1 MKDETQATALIESG
15 APLREIAK
23 RFTTRLDAYRY
34 YAEKIQSRYT
44 PAMAVRESECA
55 SCKCATGSE
64 RRQIAWRA
72 TTHDKGTAT
81 TALILL
87 LLGRLTSRRIEVQFK
102 TAHGYC
108 TACARRLWWS
118 LSLLR
123 SAKSALFAILLV
135 TLIATVPVVVLTV
148 AVAFSA
154 RDLLPTMSIWLAIG
168 GGLTFLLYCGFKWL
182 WTSAVPKHLQFIARF
197 PFEPLSI
204 RKFDQDTAHQ

>member
-23 RFTTRLDAYRY
+23 HFATPLDAYRN
-34 YAEKIQSRYT
+34 YAETLQSRFT
-44 PAMAVRESECA
+44 PTMAVSGAECA
-55 SCKCATGSE
+55 SCRCATGSE

-81 TALILL
+81 TAVILL

-108 TACARRLWWS
+108 AACARKLWWS
-118 LSLLR
+118 LLLLR
-123 SAKSALFAILLV
+123 SAKGALFAILMV

-148 AVAFSA
+148 AVAFAA
-154 RDLLPTMSIWLAIG
+154 RDLLPTMSLWLAIG
-168 GGLTFLLYCGFKWL
+168 GGLTFFLYCCFKWL

-197 PFEPLSI
+197 PFEPLGI
-204 RKFDQDTAHQ
+204 RRLDQDTAHR

>member
-1 MKDETQATALIESG
+1 
-15 APLREIAK
+15 
-23 RFTTRLDAYRY
+23 
-34 YAEKIQSRYT
+34 
-44 PAMAVRESECA
+44 MAVSGSECA
-55 SCKCATGSE
+55 SCRCTTGSE

-81 TALILL
+81 SALILL

-108 TACARRLWWS
+108 AACARSLWWS

-123 SAKSALFAILLV
+123 SAKSALFAILMM
-135 TLIATVPVVVLTV
+135 TLIATVPVLVLTV

-154 RDLLPTMSIWLAIG
+154 RDLLPKMSLWLAIG
-168 GGLTFLLYCGFKWL
+168 GGLTFLLYCCFKWL
-182 WTSAVPKHLQFIARF
+182 WSSAVPKHLRFIARF

-204 RKFDQDTAHQ
+204 RRLDQDTAAF